1 MQDDKNQ
8 KYKFVNK
15 QLLSQKTASYWGR
28 TKSVFIVFLIIV
40 LVIIFRLFWIQFV
53 NKKFYVQQSVLRT
66 NRVLSVPSH
75 RGNIF
80 DTNGQALAVS
90 VKVYA
95 LWLNCQQFTEF
106 NKLPQLSKI
115 IGVSVTDLNKL
126 INKNKNKKF
135 VYIKKGITEEQEQ
148 TIEKLKI
155 NEISL
160 VPDYKRYYPYADSAA
175 QVLGFTD
182 IDDHGIDGVEYAN
195 DAILLPHNVYNRV
208 VKDLLGNVIYTENL
222 SLNDSNGHDL
232 FLSIDI
238 RLQYLAF
245 KVLKSFVDQYK
256 ADGGSVVMLDAKNGN
271 VLAMANYPSYN
282 PNNKVGVSFSQ
293 MRNRAITDIYE
304 PGSTIKPLIVAKALD
319 SSIVSLNTVFDTRPY
334 TVGTKLI
341 KDFDYFSSLSVRD
354 IIVHSSD
361 VGMTKIVSKFRY
373 EDLWKY
379 FKSLGFGQKV
389 HTKFPGEAGGLVLN
403 WQRWTPQ
410 DAASM
415 SFGYAIAVS
424 LLQMARA
431 YTIFTNHGCLLPV
444 SFYKNLDNKPVKCT
458 QVISSG
464 TALDISKVLAEVT
477 DRGTGRKSQLDS
489 YEVAGKTGTAHK
501 IGKYG
506 YEKNK
511 YISSFVGFVPASDP
525 KVIIAIMIDNAKGS
539 YTGGLVAA
547 PIFNAIA
554 TVAMQALVVQP
565 DKHVIH

>member
-1 MQDDKNQ
+1 MQDDKG
-8 KYKFVNK
+8 NK
-15 QLLSQKTASYWGR
+15 PIFINKISQNPKNSSYFGR
-28 TKSVFIVFLIIV
+28 TKNVFLFFGLLILII
-40 LVIIFRLFWIQFV
+40 IIRLFWIEFV
-53 NKKFYVQQSVLRT
+53 NKKFYVQQSILRT
-66 NRVLSVPSH
+66 NRVISLSSH

-90 VKVYA
+90 LKVYA
-95 LWLNCQQFTEF
+95 LWINCQQFKDF
-106 NKLPQLSKI
+106 DKVAKLAKI
-115 IGVSVTDLNKL
+115 IGMSSSDLNKL
-126 INKNKNKKF
+126 ITCNKNKKF
-135 VYIKKGITEEQEQ
+135 VYVKKGITEDQEHE
-148 TIEKLKI
+148 IEGLKI
-155 NEISL
+155 PELSMIA
-160 VPDYKRYYPYADSAA
+160 DHKRYYPYADSVA

-195 DAILLPHNVYNRV
+195 DSVLLPHNAYNRV

-222 SLNDSNGHDL
+222 TVDDSNGHDL
-232 FLSIDI
+232 FLSMDI

-245 KVLKSFVDQYK
+245 KVLKSFVDQYN
-256 ADGGSVVMLDAKNGN
+256 ADGGSVVMLDAKTGN

-304 PGSTIKPLIVAKALD
+304 PGSTIKPLIVAEAVDK
-319 SSIVSLNTVFDTRPY
+319 SIVSLNSMFDTHPY

-341 KDFDYFSSLSVRD
+341 KDMELFNSLSVRD

-361 VGMTKIVSKFRY
+361 VGMTKIAAKFKY
-373 EDLWKY
+373 ESLWEY
-379 FKSLGFGQKV
+379 FRKLGFGQKL
-389 HTKFPGEAGGLVLN
+389 HTKFPGEAAGILLN
-403 WQRWTPQ
+403 WQKWTPQ
-410 DAASM
+410 DVASM

-431 YTIFTNHGCLLPV
+431 YTIFTNHGCLLPI
-444 SFYKNLDNKPVKCT
+444 SFYKNLDTQQPKCE
-458 QVISSG
+458 QVISAS
-464 TALDISKVLAEVT
+464 TAADMSKVLAEVA
-477 DRGTGRKSQLDS
+477 DRGTGRRSQLDS

-501 IGKYG
+501 IGRYG

-525 KVIIAIMIDNAKGS
+525 KVIIAIMIDNAKGN

-565 DKHVIH
+565 DKHLSH